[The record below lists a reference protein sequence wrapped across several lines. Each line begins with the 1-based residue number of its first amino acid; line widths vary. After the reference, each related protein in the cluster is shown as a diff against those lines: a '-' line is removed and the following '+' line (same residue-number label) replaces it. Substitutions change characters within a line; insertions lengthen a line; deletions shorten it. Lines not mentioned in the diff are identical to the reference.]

1 MIKRLKA
8 IFDGNVFRPVEPLDL
23 EPNTEVQITLDIPE
37 AATTAGASF
46 LDIAENL
53 KLDGPA
59 DWSSNVDRYL
69 YGTADGTEQ

>member
-1 MIKRLKA
+1 MIKRLRA
-8 IFDGNVFRPVEPLDL
+8 IFDGSVFRPVEPLDL

-37 AATTAGASF
+37 STGNQGASF

-53 KLDGPA
+53 NLDGPA

-69 YGTADGTEQ
+69 YGTPDGTEQ

>member
-1 MIKRLKA
+1 MIKRLRA
-8 IFDGNVFRPVEPLDL
+8 IFDGNVLKPIEPLDL

-37 AATTAGASF
+37 AKTNAGASF
-46 LDIAENL
+46 LDTAENL

-69 YGTADGTEQ
+69 YGTPDGSNG

>member
-8 IFDGNVFRPVEPLDL
+8 VFDGDVLRPIEPLDL

-37 AATTAGASF
+37 TRTDTGSSF
-46 LDIAENL
+46 LDTAENL

-59 DWSSNVDRYL
+59 DWSSNVDKYL
-69 YGTADGTEQ
+69 YGTVDNSDG